1 MRKYLIA
8 GLLINLISLSVYSQS
23 IKGLVKDSKGEILPF
38 ATIWIQ
44 NLNKGTIAN
53 ENGQYQFVLG
63 PGDHQVVFR
72 FLGFAPK
79 TVSIHFNK
87 GDEDKELNIVL
98 VEQAVTLQD
107 VKVGGLK
114 EDPAIGIMRRMISMA
129 PFHLKEVSSYSAR
142 AYVKGVGKINSM
154 SKIIK
159 WAVGKQMEKDAGIKV
174 GTTYMLEG
182 VNQINFQKPNK
193 IQEKV
198 ISNRNNLPAQLRDGA
213 LNLRV
218 AQTNFYKPRVWSGI
232 ISPVAPNA
240 FSFYQ
245 FSYLGSFK
253 LNDLTISKIRVMPK
267 ALSDDL
273 FDGTINVVE
282 DTWSIYSFNLNFK
295 SSNAQINFQQQN
307 AQFYGVWM
315 PINYDV
321 RTNFNV
327 MGIEANFSYVTQIK
341 EYNIKVDPAFV
352 VKPQIIEERL
362 EKSLAKEIDKEKIK
376 SFKDA
381 KTAIS
386 GDITRKKLK
395 KALKTI
401 EKAEEKEIEEKEGTV
416 FESEYDFE
424 VDSLANLKSED
435 FWTQERQVPLTNE
448 EKLAYKKADSL
459 YIAGAKKRTEDSL
472 NRLPIF
478 KWSQIITGKVYDFR
492 KKDIG
497 KRISITGISY
507 DFNAVNGNTWKYGF
521 EYLNQFKEQNS
532 LKFFGDLKWAAQ
544 REVLNG
550 EFGMERTFQNGRQFI
565 SAKLGNSLKQI
576 NSTFPISD
584 RLNSFYSFFLN
595 QNFAKYYQKEFVN
608 VEYRNRISSNFLLFF
623 EGEFRNRSAVSN
635 SVEQGVFKNY
645 DKFTPNVAINLENQN
660 TTFSNDQQVYLKGM
674 IQWQP
679 NATFRR
685 YNKNVYLNNSR
696 GLIFRL
702 SYAQA
707 LLDNP
712 FKSVE
717 LSVTNR
723 LNLNRLGDF
732 RYQLSATQFI
742 EKPNSF
748 LDYTHFKGNEII
760 FTSRFDFGFKAL
772 PYYLYS
778 TSGTS
783 VRGHFTWEPRK
794 FALTQLDA
802 LYMYGLRESFTYNA
816 LYSKNVVGNKYYHEI
831 SYGLDGIGGIL
842 GLDLVYPM
850 GNWVPEKFKLLI
862 RVPF

>member
-1 MRKYLIA
+1 MKKYLIA
-8 GLLINLISLSVYSQS
+8 LLLISILPSSLFSQS
-23 IKGLVKDSKGEILPF
+23 IKGIVKDSKGEILPF
-38 ATIWIQ
+38 ATIWVQ
-44 NLNKGTIAN
+44 NQNKGTIAN
-53 ENGQYQFVLG
+53 ENGQFQFNLG
-63 PGDHQVVFR
+63 PGDHQVIFR
-72 FLGFAPK
+72 FLGYTPKSLTIQFA
-79 TVSIHFNK
+79 K
-87 GDEDKELNIVL
+87 GDSDKELNVVL
-98 VEQAVTLQD
+98 VEQVVTLQD

-129 PFHLKEVSSYSAR
+129 PFHLKEISSYSAR
-142 AYVKGVGKINSM
+142 AYVKGVGKITSI
-154 SKIIK
+154 SKMLN
-159 WAVGKQMEKDAGIKV
+159 WAIGKKMEKEAGIKV
-174 GTTYMLEG
+174 GSTYLLEG

-198 ISNRNNLPAQLRDGA
+198 ISNRNNLPAQMKNEA
-213 LNLRV
+213 VNLRV
-218 AQTNFYKPRVWSGI
+218 AQTNFYKPKIWGNI

-253 LNDLTISKIRVMPK
+253 QNDLTISKIRVMPK

-273 FDGTINVVE
+273 FEGTINVVE

-295 SSNAQINFQQQN
+295 SSNSQINFQQQN

-321 RTNFNV
+321 RTNFNA
-327 MGIEANFSYVTQIK
+327 MGFGATFSYVTQIK

-362 EKSLAKEIDKEKIK
+362 EKSLAKEIDKEKMK
-376 SFKDA
+376 NVKDA
-381 KTAIS
+381 KVAVT
-386 GDITRKKLK
+386 GEITRKKLK
-395 KALKTI
+395 KALKKI
-401 EKAEEKEIEEKEGTV
+401 EKEEVKEIEKKEGTV

-424 VDSLANLKSED
+424 VDSLSQLKSD
-435 FWTQERQVPLTNE
+435 AFWAEERQVPLTIE
-448 EKLAYKKADSL
+448 EKVAYKQADSL
-459 YIAGAKKRTEDSL
+459 YISGAKQRTKDSL
-472 NRLPIF
+472 NRIPKF
-478 KWSQIITGKVYDFR
+478 NWVQIISGKTYDYT
-492 KKDIG
+492 KKGIG
-497 KRISITGISY
+497 KKFGISGISF
-507 DFNAVNGNTWKYGF
+507 DFNAVNGNTWSYGF
-521 EYLNQFKEQNS
+521 NYSNQYEAQNS
-532 LKFFGDLKWAAQ
+532 LKLTSDIKWAHHRNA
-544 REVLNG
+544 LNG
-550 EFGMERTFQNGRQFI
+550 EIGFERTFQNGRQFI
-565 SAKLGNSLKQI
+565 AGTIGNSLRQV
-576 NSTFPISD
+576 NSTSPISD

-595 QNFAKYYQKEFVN
+595 QNYAKYYQKEFVQFQYRN
-608 VEYRNRISSNFLLFF
+608 RLNSNYLLFLEGEYRNRSPL
-623 EGEFRNRSAVSN
+623 SN
-635 SVEQGVFKNY
+635 SVEQGIFKNY
-645 DKFTPNVAINLENQN
+645 DKFSPNIATNLENSN
-660 TTFSNDQQVYLKGM
+660 TSFINDHQLFFKAGL
-674 IQWQP
+674 QWQP
-679 NATFRR
+679 NASFRR

-717 LSVTNR
+717 FSVTNR

-732 RYQLSATQFI
+732 RYQLSATQFL
-742 EKPNSF
+742 ERPSNF

-778 TSGTS
+778 TSGPS

-794 FALTQLDA
+794 FAITQFDL

-816 LYSKNVVGNKYYHEI
+816 LYSKNVIGNKYYHEI
-831 SYGLDGIGGIL
+831 SYGLDGIAGFL
-842 GLDLVYPM
+842 GVDVVYPM
-850 GNWVPEKFKLLI
+850 GNWVQEKFKLLI

>member
-1 MRKYLIA
+1 MKKYLITLFYLA
-8 GLLINLISLSVYSQS
+8 LIPSYLYSQS
-23 IKGLVKDSKGEILPF
+23 IKGHVKDSKGEALPF

-44 NLNKGTIAN
+44 NQNKGTIAN

-63 PGDHQVVFR
+63 PGEHQVVFR
-72 FLGFAPK
+72 FLGYSPK
-79 TVSIHFNK
+79 TVTINFIK
-87 GDEDKELNIVL
+87 GDADKELNIVL

-129 PFHLKEVSSYSAR
+129 PFHLKEISSYSAK
-142 AYVKGVGKINSM
+142 AYVKGVGKITSM
-154 SKIIK
+154 SKIVK
-159 WAVGKQMEKDAGIKV
+159 WAIGKQMEKDAGIKV

-193 IQEKV
+193 IQERV
-198 ISNRNNLPAQLRDGA
+198 ISNRNNLPGEIRNSA

-218 AQTNFYKPRVWSGI
+218 AQTNFYKPRIWSGI

-253 LNDLTISKIRVMPK
+253 INDLTISKIRVMPK

-295 SSNAQINFQQQN
+295 SSNSQINFQQQN

-327 MGIEANFSYVTQIK
+327 MGVEANFNYVTQIK

-362 EKSLAKEIDKEKIK
+362 EKSFAKEIDKEKIK

-381 KTAIS
+381 KNAIS

-401 EKAEEKEIEEKEGTV
+401 EKEEEKEIEQKDGTV
-416 FESEYDFE
+416 YESEYDFE
-424 VDSLANLKSED
+424 VDSLANLKSEE

-448 EKLAYKKADSL
+448 EKLAYKQADSL
-459 YIAGAKKRTEDSL
+459 YIAGAKKRTQDSL
-472 NRLPIF
+472 NRLPKF
-478 KWSQIITGKVYDFR
+478 KWPQILTGKFYDYR
-492 KKDIG
+492 KKNIG
-497 KRISITGISY
+497 KTFNISGISY
-507 DFNAVNGNTWKYGF
+507 DFNAVNGNTWSYGF
-521 EYLNQFKEQNS
+521 EYQNQIKEQNN
-532 LKFFGDLKWAAQ
+532 LKFFGNLKFASSRGA
-544 REVLNG
+544 LNG
-550 EFGMERTFQNGRQFI
+550 DLGLERTFQNGRQFF
-565 SAKLGNSLKQI
+565 SAKVGNSLKQI
-576 NSTFPISD
+576 NNTSPISD
-584 RLNSFYSFFLN
+584 RLNSLYSFFLN
-595 QNFAKYYQKEFVN
+595 QNFAKYYQKEFIGF
-608 VEYRNRISSNFLLFF
+608 EYRNRVTANVLLFV
-623 EGEFRNRSAVSN
+623 EGEYRKRTSLSN
-635 SVEQGVFKNY
+635 SVEQGLFKNY
-645 DKFTPNVAINLENQN
+645 DKFTPNLAINLENQN
-660 TTFSNDQQVYLKGM
+660 TYFSNDQQLFFKGM

-702 SYAQA
+702 SYSQA
-707 LLDNP
+707 MLDNP

-732 RYQLSATQFI
+732 RYQISATQFI
-742 EKPNSF
+742 EKPKSF

-760 FTSRFDFGFKAL
+760 FTSRFDYGFKAL

-778 TSGTS
+778 TSGS
-783 VRGHFTWEPRK
+783 SMRGHFTWEPRK
-794 FALTQLDA
+794 FAITQFDM

-816 LYSKNVVGNKYYHEI
+816 LYSKNVEGNKYYHEI

-842 GLDLVYPM
+842 GVDVVYPM
-850 GNWVPEKFKLLI
+850 GNWVPEKFKVLI